1 LIEQLAKDY
10 GVVHIVFGRSVLGSM
25 KVGLPDNEKVIGFPE
40 LFSTGPILD
49 LHDNMGL
56 ASRFEWMENHFLL
69 DGEDVRNEKSRLRNA
84 FLAVASI
91 PEHVSVVI
99 WTGDNAHEQ
108 TGLRLALYLLK
119 DKGNEVY
126 LINATDVYTALLSE
140 ADREYFPI
148 HSGELA
154 PEDLR
159 FIYEHNYPNKP
170 LSMEQ
175 RKQFEQ
181 DWEAL
186 AATREVLRIWEDG
199 EIVSVREDFYDD
211 YIIEA
216 ARKLRD
222 EYEGFIKS
230 ARVVGAVLGDLDQYV
245 GDQYLEYRLGHLIM
259 NGVFE
264 IEGVP
269 KAMRFYSVKLRN

>member
-1 LIEQLAKDY
+1 MIEQLAKDY
-10 GVVHIVFGRSVLGSM
+10 GVVHIVFKRSVLGSM
-25 KVGLPDNEKVIGFPE
+25 KVGLPDNEKVIGLPE

-49 LHDNMGL
+49 IHDNMGL
-56 ASRFEWMENHFLL
+56 ASRFEWMENHFLF

-230 ARVVGAVLGDLDQYV
+230 ARVIGAVLGF
-245 GDQYLEYRLGHLIM
+245 GSCWGS
-259 NGVFE
+259 VFE
-264 IEGVP
+264 
-269 KAMRFYSVKLRN
+269 YH

>member
-1 LIEQLAKDY
+1 LVDQLAKNN
-10 GVVHIVFGRSVLGSM
+10 GALHIVFGNATFGSLKM
-25 KVGLPDNEKVIGFPE
+25 GLPVNEKVIGFPE

-49 LHDNMGL
+49 LHKDNGL
-56 ASRFEWMENHFLL
+56 ATRYEWMENHLL
-69 DGEDVRNEKSRLRNA
+69 FDNKDLRDDKIRLRNA
-84 FLAVASI
+84 FSAVASI

-108 TGLRLALYLLK
+108 TGMRLALHLLK
-119 DKGNEVY
+119 DKANEVY

-140 ADREYFPI
+140 ADREYFLI

-170 LSMEQ
+170 LSIEQ

-186 AATREVLRIWEDG
+186 AATREVLRVWKDG
-199 EIVSVREDFYDD
+199 EIVSVPDDFYDD
-211 YIIEA
+211 YIIDT

-222 EYEGFIKS
+222 EHEGFIKS
-230 ARVVGAVLGDLDQYV
+230 ACVVGAVLGDLDQYV
-245 GDQYLEYRLGHLIM
+245 GDQYLEYRLRYLISKDI
-259 NGVFE
+259 FE

-269 KAMRFYSVKLRN
+269 KAMRFYSVKLR